1 MEIFYPLQLG
11 TLYQCSFSVFDN
23 CTMVVKDADIREAIR
38 VSQLTGKSKII
49 VIILLRND
57 IFKKKTSSLNKAF

>member
-1 MEIFYPLQLG
+1 
-11 TLYQCSFSVFDN
+11 
-23 CTMVVKDADIREAIR
+23 MVVKDADIREAIR

-57 IFKKKTSSLNKAF
+57 IFKKENKLLK